1 MGRGS
6 VWVGVVLASIKIR
19 FFRDNYYRMNNKRN
33 ESMKKTLIA
42 SSMALSTLTFGQSAV
57 ALDVTPSG
65 FVDMVWTLS
74 DGTDLGK
81 YGAEG
86 RFDTSGE
93 LDVEASLKE
102 GISMRFDADINPGS
116 AGGDSGRLE
125 QIFLNWNIDEKMAL
139 KGGVF
144 NNNLT
149 WEREDAPD
157 MYQITHG
164 QLWDIWEASSAE
176 DGNNLAGLEFSYQIN
191 KVKLMVGY
199 LNDLGNVVDE
209 NSVKVAG
216 EIKAMENLD
225 ITAGLIT
232 QDQGA
237 ENIVDIHAT
246 WKSGKLLVGGEI
258 LFADELI
265 DNGFMV
271 MANYQFNDKFSATGR
286 FDFVSYDSAFLNDD
300 TSSITLAALYGISK
314 NLFAN
319 AEIRFNDDGNQTPA
333 TVVPPAVGE
342 GDGTTARLELL
353 ATF

>member
-1 MGRGS
+1 
-6 VWVGVVLASIKIR
+6 
-19 FFRDNYYRMNNKRN
+19 
-33 ESMKKTLIA
+33 MKKTLIA
-42 SSMALSTLTFGQSAV
+42 SSLALSMLTFGQSAV

-93 LDVEASLKE
+93 LDVEANLKE

-164 QLWDIWEASSAE
+164 QLWDIWESTTVE
-176 DGNNLAGLEFSYQIN
+176 DGNNLAGLEFSYQLE

-199 LNDLGNVVDE
+199 LNDLRNDIPAASDK

-216 EIKAMENLD
+216 EIKAMESLD
-225 ITAGLIT
+225 ITVGLIT
-232 QDQGA
+232 QDQFL

-246 WKSGKLLVGGEI
+246 WKTGKLLVGGEI
-258 LFADELI
+258 LFADEFI

-271 MANYQFNDKFSATGR
+271 MANYQISDKFSATGR
-286 FDFVSYDSAFLNDD
+286 FDFVSYDSAFLADD
-300 TSSITLAALYGISK
+300 TSSITVAGLYSISK

-319 AEIRFNDDGNQTPA
+319 AEIRFNDDGNQQPGDIEPRGA
-333 TVVPPAVGE
+333 GE

>member
-1 MGRGS
+1 
-6 VWVGVVLASIKIR
+6 
-19 FFRDNYYRMNNKRN
+19 
-33 ESMKKTLIA
+33 MKKTLVA
-42 SSMALSTLTFGQSAV
+42 SSLALGTLAFGQSAV

-81 YGAEG
+81 YGSEG

-93 LDVEASLKE
+93 LDVETNLKD

-164 QLWDIWEASSAE
+164 QLWDIWESTTVE
-176 DGNNLAGLEFSYQIN
+176 DGNNLAGLEFSYQFN
-191 KVKLMVGY
+191 KVKLIVGY
-199 LNDLGNVVDE
+199 LNDLRNDIPAASDK

-216 EIKAMENLD
+216 EIKAMANLD

-232 QDQGA
+232 QDQWL
-237 ENIVDIHAT
+237 ENVIDVHAT
-246 WKSGKLLVGGEI
+246 WKSGKFLVGGEI
-258 LFADELI
+258 LFANELV

-271 MANYQFNDKFSATGR
+271 MTNYQFNDKFSGTAR
-286 FDFVSYDSAFLNDD
+286 FDYVSYDSAFLADN
-300 TSSITLAALYGISK
+300 TSSITVAALYSISK

-319 AEIRFNDDGNQTPA
+319 AEIRFNDDSNSA
-333 TVVPPAVGE
+333 NAVPPFTPIVGE